1 MFILEGSNEDLKAIN
16 TESKRLISILISDIA
31 PMRSACKINQ
41 GKEVFGDAEEGLLYL
56 LRDGHVNYLKNG
68 QTIYIYDEGDLI
80 GLEKINGGE
89 YSTYMADADVVL
101 DEYSVDILYDE
112 IKKNPVKFEL
122 WNRYL
127 SLQINVHGLLVAAL
141 MKAEVE
147 YKPTVKSF
155 GRGDVII
162 EEGSSGT
169 EVYTMLSGVA
179 EVFVSHVRVG
189 EIHTDEIFGAIAAL
203 TGLPRTA
210 TIKAVTPCTVVVID
224 KESFNHLIETR
235 PNTIFK
241 LAEDMTRVIVSTN
254 EKLVNM
260 SKQMQ

>member
-1 MFILEGSNEDLKAIN
+1 MFVLEGSNEDLKTIN
-16 TESKRLISILISDIA
+16 TESKRLISVLMSDIE
-31 PMRSACKINQ
+31 PIRSSCKIEK
-41 GKEVFGDAEEGLLYL
+41 GKQVFDDTKEGLVYILKK
-56 LRDGHVNYLKNG
+56 GHVNYIKNG

-89 YSTYMADADVVL
+89 YSAYLAETNVVL
-101 DEYSVDILYDE
+101 DEYSVETLYDE

-127 SLQINVHGLLVAAL
+127 SLQFNVHGLLVSSL

-147 YKPTVKSF
+147 YKPTVKNF
-155 GRGDVII
+155 GRGDIII
-162 EEGSSGT
+162 EENSKGT

-179 EVFVSHVRVG
+179 EVFVSDVSVG

-210 TIKAVTPCTVVVID
+210 TIKAVTPCTVVAID
-224 KESFNHLIETR
+224 KESFNYLIETR

-260 SKQMQ
+260 SKRIQ

>member
-1 MFILEGSNEDLKAIN
+1 MFVLEGSNEDLKEIN
-16 TESKRLISILISDIA
+16 RESKKLISILISDIA
-31 PMRSACKINQ
+31 PIKSSCKVEKGEQ
-41 GKEVFGDAEEGLLYL
+41 VFDGQKAGSLYL
-56 LRDGHVNYLKNG
+56 LKEGHVNYLKNG

-89 YSTYMADADVVL
+89 YSAYVADADVLL
-101 DEYSVDILYDE
+101 DEFSVDIFYEE
-112 IKKNPVKFEL
+112 IKKSPVKFEL

-127 SLQINVHGLLVAAL
+127 SLQINVHGLLISAL

-147 YKPTVKSF
+147 YRPRVKSF

-162 EEGSSGT
+162 EEGSKGT

-179 EVFVSHVRVG
+179 EVFVDHVMVG

-260 SKQMQ
+260 TKQMQ

>member
-1 MFILEGSNEDLKAIN
+1 M
-16 TESKRLISILISDIA
+16 
-31 PMRSACKINQ
+31 
-41 GKEVFGDAEEGLLYL
+41 AEM
-56 LRDGHVNYLKNG
+56 
-68 QTIYIYDEGDLI
+68 DLI
-80 GLEKINGGE
+80 
-89 YSTYMADADVVL
+89 L

-127 SLQINVHGLLVAAL
+127 SLQINVHGLLISSL

-147 YKPTVKSF
+147 YKPTVKKF

-162 EEGSSGT
+162 EENSTGT

-179 EVFVSHVRVG
+179 EVYVSDVMVG

-260 SKQMQ
+260 SKQLE